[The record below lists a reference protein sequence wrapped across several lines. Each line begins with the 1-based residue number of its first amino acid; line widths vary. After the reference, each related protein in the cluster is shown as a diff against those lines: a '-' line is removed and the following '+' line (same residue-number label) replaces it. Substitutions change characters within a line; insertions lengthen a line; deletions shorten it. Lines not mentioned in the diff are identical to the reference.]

1 MCYITTSGKAID
13 TASTLAIAASTD
25 KSLGSKGLTMF
36 LIPGDT
42 PGLTYV
48 KEEDKMGIR
57 GSQTCELHL
66 ENVELD
72 ESRILGGPEGFVNE
86 KGKRVGGVGFG
97 FKTAMMT
104 LDAGRVVVAAQANG
118 LALAVIDAL
127 VEYGQTH
134 MEGGRPLASNKAF
147 AFKVAELK
155 ANVECGRQMVFHT
168 GFMRDAGLNHGM
180 ESCIAKLYCTDNAI
194 NAARDAV
201 NLMGVNALKKGSKME
216 KLFRDARILSIYEG
230 TNQVQRLVIT
240 NSLFPR
246 KK

>member
-1 MCYITTSGKAID
+1 
-13 TASTLAIAASTD
+13 
-25 KSLGSKGLTMF
+25 
-36 LIPGDT
+36 
-42 PGLTYV
+42 
-48 KEEDKMGIR
+48 MGIR

-72 ESRILGGPEGFVNE
+72 ESRILGGPEGITNAQ
-86 KGKRVGGVGFG
+86 GKHVGGVGFG

-104 LDAGRVVVAAQANG
+104 LDAGRAVVAAQANG
-118 LALAVIDAL
+118 LALAVIEQL

-134 MEGGRPLASNKAF
+134 MEGGKPLSANKAF

-155 ANVECGRQMVFHT
+155 ANVECGRQLVFHT
-168 GFMRDAGLNHGM
+168 AFMRDAGLNHGM
-180 ESCIAKLYCTDNAI
+180 ESCMSKLYCTDNAI
-194 NAARDAV
+194 NTTREAM
-201 NLMGVNALKKGSKME
+201 NLMGVNGLKKGSRME

-246 KK
+246 KKK